1 VIFQK
6 SSKKSLISSFL
17 LSGNLIK
24 FLLEMNHLETDYYTH
39 DGLKL
44 YLQAWMPG
52 DAKASVLIVHGLGEH
67 SARYAHLAQK
77 LVDAGIAVFT
87 FDGRGHG
94 RSSQPK
100 PTAYFSNYEDYLRD
114 IDALF
119 GKVKN
124 YFPTIPT
131 FIFGHSM
138 GGGLTAAY
146 VLKYQPEAR
155 GIILS
160 AAALKPADNVSKLL
174 IAVSSLV
181 STLAPKLKVLKL
193 DSSKISHDP
202 EEVRKYNDDPLVY
215 SDAIPARTGYE
226 LLRLMK
232 QVDMAAGQFNHPV
245 LLLHGT
251 GDMLT
256 NPKGSEEFFRKI
268 SSTDKTFHRYPDL
281 YHELINEF
289 EKEEVIRDVVDWI
302 LERMGVEN
310 GK

>member
-1 VIFQK
+1 
-6 SSKKSLISSFL
+6 
-17 LSGNLIK
+17 
-24 FLLEMNHLETDYYTH
+24 MNHLETSYTTH

-44 YLQAWMPG
+44 YLQASMPG
-52 DAKASVLIVHGLGEH
+52 EAKASVLIVHGLGEH
-67 SARYAHLAQK
+67 SSRYAHLAQK
-77 LVDAGIAVFT
+77 MVDAGIAVFT

-94 RSSQPK
+94 KSSQPK
-100 PTAYFSNYEDYLRD
+100 PTAYFSNYEDYLKD

-124 YFPTIPT
+124 YFPNIPA

-160 AAALKPADNVSKLL
+160 AAALKPADDVSKLL
-174 IAVSSLV
+174 IAASSLV

-215 SDAIPARTGYE
+215 SDPIPARTGYE
-226 LLRLMK
+226 LLRVMK
-232 QVDMAAGQFNHPV
+232 QVDVSAGQFKHPV
-245 LLLHGT
+245 LLMHGT

-256 NPKGSEEFFRKI
+256 NPKGTEEFFRKI
-268 SSTDKTFHRYPDL
+268 PSTDKTFHRYPGL

-289 EKEEVIRDVVDWI
+289 EKEEVMGDVVDWI
-302 LERMGVEN
+302 VERVE
-310 GK
+310 